1 MLHEVATG
9 FYVWNVLS
17 WLFIF
22 VITGAVL
29 CLAVYLSVRTRN
41 GRIAHVHAASE
52 SRGMQLWDLEKR
64 LRGFRDEY
72 VRPCLTAPHW
82 HVVML
87 AVIALLLFAA
97 VMCGGTGF

>member
-1 MLHEVATG
+1 MMRELATG
-9 FYVWNVLS
+9 FYVWNVFS

-29 CLAVYLSVRTRN
+29 CLAVYLSVRTKN

-52 SRGMQLWDLEKR
+52 SRGMQLWALEKR
-64 LRGFRDEY
+64 LRDFRDEY
-72 VRPCLTAPHW
+72 VRPCLTAPPY

-87 AVIALLLFAA
+87 AAIALLLAAA
-97 VMCGGTGF
+97 VMCGGDWF